1 MQYVLQ
7 QIVARVPEYNMFQV
21 EKTIVTLFTKA
32 EAKAKAKAKGRK
44 AKGSI

>member
-7 QIVARVPEYNMFQV
+7 QIVARVPEYNIFQV
-21 EKTIVTLFTKA
+21 DKTIVTLFTKA
-32 EAKAKAKAKGRK
+32 EAKAKAKGRK